1 MICNGCRHGLAQP
14 APLKSDVRPMNR
26 TTALSFLN
34 GAVTAH
40 VPLFVVPAVLL
51 WSVISAAGQ
60 SSPPDYPQWRGQNR
74 DGAASGFS
82 EPTSWPDHLTRQWKV
97 EVGEGYGTPLVVGDT
112 VYVFTRRGG
121 DEVITALHAATGQI
135 VWQSGYPAPYVPGSP
150 AAAHGAGPKATPA
163 FHEGKLFTLGISG
176 IVAAFDGS
184 SGDLLWRTPE
194 PSEHPYFSAASSP
207 VAEGGVVIVH
217 PGNYGPLT
225 AFDANTGI
233 VQWTA
238 GEGGFFASPII
249 ASLAGTRQVISVTQE
264 NVVGVSVADGN
275 VLWRY
280 PWAGAAGGPMP
291 ILYRDTVI
299 VSGLDLGVAAI
310 RPTSRDGQWTVEP
323 IWETKDVSMYLSNPV
338 VIGDTLFGLSHRA
351 SGQFFALDVESGST
365 MWLGRP
371 RQATNTAVV
380 NARGRLFLLNDDA
393 ELIVAASSRSGFEPI
408 TRHTVADSATW
419 AQPAISGNR
428 LFVKDASSLTL
439 WTLD

>member
-1 MICNGCRHGLAQP
+1 MICNGCRHGLAQL

-184 SGDLLWRTPE
+184 SGDLLWSTPE

-238 GEGGFFASPII
+238 GEGGFLAISEFPKWRKYLI
-249 ASLAGTRQVISVTQE
+249 SLSFRDKSSVRPVQV
-264 NVVGVSVADGN
+264 G
-275 VLWRY
+275 
-280 PWAGAAGGPMP
+280 
-291 ILYRDTVI
+291 
-299 VSGLDLGVAAI
+299 
-310 RPTSRDGQWTVEP
+310 
-323 IWETKDVSMYLSNPV
+323 
-338 VIGDTLFGLSHRA
+338 
-351 SGQFFALDVESGST
+351 
-365 MWLGRP
+365 
-371 RQATNTAVV
+371 
-380 NARGRLFLLNDDA
+380 
-393 ELIVAASSRSGFEPI
+393 GFEANIVFTGRQQSEDGAVHPLPGSHLVAHGRALWKLTAPWTHRTRPPRLGKRCVFSTSFHRDFPI
-408 TRHTVADSATW
+408 ESPTQNPERPQNGVGK
-419 AQPAISGNR
+419 PG
-428 LFVKDASSLTL
+428 
-439 WTLD
+439 